1 MYNIFATILAV
12 LCVLIIIAV
21 VMQPTKSNAANTFTG
36 GAEELFVRRKSRG
49 FEAFM
54 QRVTFILLVLFF
66 VVSIILMYLTSKGF

>member
-1 MYNIFATILAV
+1 MYSILMTILIV

-21 VMQPTKSNAANTFTG
+21 VMQPTKTNAANSLSG

-54 QRVTFILLVLFF
+54 QRVTFVLLALFII
-66 VVSIILMYLTSKGF
+66 VVFALMYLTYKGL